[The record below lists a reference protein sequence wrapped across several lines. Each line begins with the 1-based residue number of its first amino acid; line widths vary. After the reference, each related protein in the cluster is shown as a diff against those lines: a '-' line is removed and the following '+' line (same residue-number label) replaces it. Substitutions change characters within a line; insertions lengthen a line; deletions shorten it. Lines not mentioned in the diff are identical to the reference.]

1 MRNKDKIIQDNLDK
15 MSLFFQCNRIGGN
28 AAQQG
33 EQYFIGIY
41 KGTNTKNTYLSS
53 EDRKLEFKFPVFDY
67 TKSSEK
73 SFNSEIKLDNSPS
86 FIFYNNRNKTLREGS
101 QYLMHF
107 KKTIDDYIF
116 TYDGSAG
123 NDYVLSRKG
132 ILTVDMK
139 NYRVSQNINV
149 ILLKN
154 QKSVQRSHG
163 YITEHNRLLKMI
175 IMV

>member
-1 MRNKDKIIQDNLDK
+1 
-15 MSLFFQCNRIGGN
+15 
-28 AAQQG
+28 
-33 EQYFIGIY
+33 
-41 KGTNTKNTYLSS
+41 
-53 EDRKLEFKFPVFDY
+53 
-67 TKSSEK
+67 
-73 SFNSEIKLDNSPS
+73 
-86 FIFYNNRNKTLREGS
+86 
-101 QYLMHF
+101 MHF

-116 TYDGSAG
+116 TYDGSAGDVDVPG